1 MRYYECL
8 FIVNPNVEQDRLT
21 QLLDT
26 VTKEINNLSGNI
38 LNVEDWGKRRL
49 AYQIKKHKYGNYIL
63 VQFETENTKI
73 VKELGDWMKL
83 NQNILSHII
92 VVLDE
97 KPGQP
102 APAPVAE
109 NAA

>member
-21 QLLDT
+21 QLLDN
-26 VTKEINNLSGNI
+26 VTKEIKNLTGNI

-49 AYQIKKHKYGNYIL
+49 AYQIKKHKYGNYVL

-73 VKELGDWMKL
+73 VQELGGWMKL
-83 NQNILSHII
+83 NQNVLSHII
-92 VVLDE
+92 VLLDA

-102 APAPVAE
+102 TTAPVSP